1 MTEQTHKLTS
11 EEREKASRE
20 VVQSYIAT
28 TALYDFN
35 VYEKRVLY
43 NLVKLAQSQIEG
55 IRLADNLYRIEHGL
69 GDFLKDC
76 PRGPKFQN
84 YPFVNTALQAV
95 AEKEPQMGFVSAEG
109 LGANPDNLHFS
120 AAALRE
126 FGLRYYAEF
135 LKLED
140 PNRVYEQDL
149 QRSAEQSDI
158 ELL

>member
-1 MTEQTHKLTS
+1 MYEEKLTAIV
-11 EEREKASRE
+11 RAFRKKPYLKD
-20 VVQSYIAT
+20 VPF
-28 TALYDFN
+28 L
-35 VYEKRVLY
+35 L
-43 NLVKLAQSQIEG
+43 G
-55 IRLADNLYRIEHGL
+55 GL
-69 GDFLKDC
+69 GDYLKDC

-95 AEKEPQMGFVSAEG
+95 AAKEPQIGFVSAEG

-126 FGLRYYAEF
+126 FGLRYYGEF

-149 QRSAEQSDI
+149 QRSAEQSEI